1 MKRTV
6 VYKSSWKTRMEAN
19 TEGGGSESRSRF
31 IGQVELCVIDIAV
44 QTISDLWMTWP
55 IADGQQTGGAEGIT
69 SSN

>member
-6 VYKSSWKTRMEAN
+6 VYKSGKLGWRQ

-55 IADGQQTGGAEGIT
+55 IADGQQTGGAQGIT